1 MRPLGFNPRL
11 ISPTIYYQKHAMME
25 QLEKNIDNNYNDKN
39 SNNND

>member
-1 MRPLGFNPRL
+1 MRPLGFNPLL
-11 ISPTIYYQKHAMME
+11 ISSTTYYQKLTMME